1 MSRGKKKVSTCRMAS
16 LYLKIIISLKA
27 FLQFSH
33 YLINQSIKN
42 SLESYNSFLFFS
54 TVTFFFPSKLSH
66 YSHFCT
72 VGLDLPNSNPD
83 VWYLF
88 NAGSQHSICF
98 TFWICSIESMDTWIS
113 YIFIDLLSFLYGMRK
128 SFISCFLKWDIK

>member
-1 MSRGKKKVSTCRMAS
+1 MSREKINVSTCRMAS

-54 TVTFFFPSKLSH
+54 TVAFFFPSKLRH
-66 YSHFCT
+66 YSHFCNA
-72 VGLDLPNSNPD
+72 GLDLSDSNPD
-83 VWYLF
+83 VWYFL
-88 NAGSQHSICF
+88 NEGSQHSICF

-113 YIFIDLLSFLYGMRK
+113 YICSDLLSF
-128 SFISCFLKWDIK
+128 FIWNEEKLHFMFS